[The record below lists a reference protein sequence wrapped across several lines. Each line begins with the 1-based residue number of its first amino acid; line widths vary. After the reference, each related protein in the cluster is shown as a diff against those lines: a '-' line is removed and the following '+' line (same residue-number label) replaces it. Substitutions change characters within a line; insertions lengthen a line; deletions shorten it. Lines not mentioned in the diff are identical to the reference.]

1 MTSIQRDESDPSGD
15 GCKNAKEQGFPA
27 RSKIPFGLRKV
38 RNENGRFVA
47 IELDPVTA
55 PLARQRIDW
64 YLSGLSL
71 SEVPAADPGQTE
83 YPVSVRHISSMAA
96 SPSHAVVTAGV
107 AKKNGDFSGGR
118 YEPAFKG
125 LITDAEHDA
134 IKVKLAAGNMHQGL
148 RGRETRMF
156 SSLVR
161 CKDCGSILAYKTFPK
176 ANVIYLRCSNIRCD
190 KRSKGINIDQ
200 VFGVLQYA
208 VTMHAEAL
216 VPVLAPAQSDPPE
229 VLKLREQISVL
240 ETVPGTEALIEQKR
254 LEIKRLSAADT
265 ELPAWL
271 TIAAVR
277 SLLFWLQDE
286 PKLNSVLR
294 TMLESITVDLRRQG
308 EGLQWWNRCGSGLHQ
323 RRPHCRKTSATS
335 FCEQSCLM
343 RFCRSSTQQGW
354 LRRWRCWASPRSA
367 GL

>member
-1 MTSIQRDESDPSGD
+1 MKRGCSAALSD
-15 GCKNAKEQGFPA
+15 
-27 RSKIPFGLRKV
+27 
-38 RNENGRFVA
+38 
-47 IELDPVTA
+47 
-55 PLARQRIDW
+55 
-64 YLSGLSL
+64 
-71 SEVPAADPGQTE
+71 
-83 YPVSVRHISSMAA
+83 VS
-96 SPSHAVVTAGV
+96 
-107 AKKNGDFSGGR
+107 
-118 YEPAFKG
+118 
-125 LITDAEHDA
+125 
-134 IKVKLAAGNMHQGL
+134 
-148 RGRETRMF
+148 
-156 SSLVR
+156 
-161 CKDCGSILAYKTFPK
+161 DCGSTTGYKTFPK

-216 VPVLAPAQSDPPE
+216 VPVLSRPKSDPLE

-294 TMLESITVDLRRQG
+294 TMLESITVDLSS
-308 EGLQWWNRCGSGLHQ
+308 GSQDCNGGIGAVPDFTSGGPIAG
-323 RRPHCRKTSATS
+323 RPAQHPDSAN
-335 FCEQSCLM
+335 
-343 RFCRSSTQQGW
+343 GD
-354 LRRWRCWASPRSA
+354 
-367 GL
+367 